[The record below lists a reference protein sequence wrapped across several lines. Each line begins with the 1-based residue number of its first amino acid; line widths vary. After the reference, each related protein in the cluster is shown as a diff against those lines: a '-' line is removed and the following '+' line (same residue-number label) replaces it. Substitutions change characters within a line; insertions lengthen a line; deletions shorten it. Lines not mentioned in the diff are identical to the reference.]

1 MESTRQQKVSKLLL
15 RDLGELFRKEIPEL
29 ISSKAMI
36 TVTKVSITRDLSLA
50 RVYLSIFAAPD
61 SEVEIE
67 KVRSNTK
74 TIRMILGKKIRN
86 QVRAIPDLVFELD
99 DSLDYIE
106 HIDELLK
113 D

>member
-1 MESTRQQKVSKLLL
+1 MESTRQQKVSKLLMK
-15 RDLGELFRKEIPEL
+15 DLGELFRKEIPEL
-29 ISSKAMI
+29 MGSRAMI

-50 RVYLSIFAAPD
+50 RVFLSIFAAPNKD
-61 SEVEIE
+61 E
-67 KVRSNTK
+67 TL
-74 TIRMILGKKIRN
+74 TAIRKSSKSIRLMLGKRIRN

-106 HIDELLK
+106 RIDELLK

>member
-1 MESTRQQKVSKLLL
+1 MESTRQQKISKLLMK
-15 RDLGELFRKEIPEL
+15 DLGEIFRMDVPTL
-29 ISSKAMI
+29 INNRSMI

-50 RVYLSIFAAPD
+50 RVYLSIFAAPNKD
-61 SEVEIE
+61 ETLTAIRKS
-67 KVRSNTK
+67 TK

-86 QVRAIPDLVFELD
+86 QVRAIPELIFELD

-106 HIDELLK
+106 RIDELLK

>member
-1 MESTRQQKVSKLLL
+1 MESTRQQKISKLLMK
-15 RDLGELFRKEIPEL
+15 DLGEIFRMDVPTL
-29 ISSKAMI
+29 INTGAMI

-50 RVYLSIFAAPD
+50 RVYLSIFAAPNKEETLTAIKK
-61 SEVEIE
+61 S
-67 KVRSNTK
+67 TK

-86 QVRAIPDLVFELD
+86 QVRAIPELVFELD

-106 HIDELLK
+106 RIDELLK